1 MLTILEA
8 SFNSIENSD
17 KIQDLDD
24 MTILAEINL
33 EGNPIVNTYTFQDDI
48 LIMIPM
54 IEVINEEII
63 NEPGARFIREKNK
76 ILASMKKD
84 LDFEKLK
91 EDVEL
96 EKASEGLDVD
106 LKQLK
111 DDYNTAV
118 DGAEQIDQKIT
129 QAQISCNPNIHQ
141 LMDENLLSEYALSV
155 KDDKITQSL
164 TSTMMHDDPLEDHK
178 YFQLYMKSKFDGTR
192 KQFRKIINKIR
203 FDEYDKFQELQVKN
217 PELVNVYEDMK
228 EKMVDLNA

>member
-1 MLTILEA
+1 
-8 SFNSIENSD
+8 
-17 KIQDLDD
+17 
-24 MTILAEINL
+24 
-33 EGNPIVNTYTFQDDI
+33 
-48 LIMIPM
+48 MIPM

-118 DGAEQIDQKIT
+118 DGAEQID
-129 QAQISCNPNIHQ
+129 
-141 LMDENLLSEYALSV
+141 
-155 KDDKITQSL
+155 
-164 TSTMMHDDPLEDHK
+164 
-178 YFQLYMKSKFDGTR
+178 
-192 KQFRKIINKIR
+192 
-203 FDEYDKFQELQVKN
+203 
-217 PELVNVYEDMK
+217 
-228 EKMVDLNA
+228 